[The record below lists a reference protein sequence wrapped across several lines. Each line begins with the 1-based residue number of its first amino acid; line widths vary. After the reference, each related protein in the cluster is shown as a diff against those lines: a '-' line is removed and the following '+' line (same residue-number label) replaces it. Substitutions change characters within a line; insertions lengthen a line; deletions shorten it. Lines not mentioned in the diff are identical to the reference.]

1 VIRGFRVSSR
11 KIAYVAWV
19 LAAGCGGDD
28 GGSGGQ
34 ASATGV
40 TGASGGATGT
50 TGATGATA
58 GGTATG
64 TGTGTATGTATAAS
78 TAASAGTTTGGLK
91 FDVGVGTAGTTGG
104 TDVCKVQGGMDAP
117 QPCTDKA
124 PPGSFEPEVQWSFGG
139 PNMAPSS
146 VIPLVANFTDDNAD
160 QAVDLCDVPDVVL
173 VTWGGGPNFFD
184 GTLNLLSGDD
194 GSIHWKAQVG
204 VRRFD
209 TPAIGDIDGDGLPEI
224 VTRNENDQIAIFD
237 ATGALVAT
245 GPGVGGNLIAWGLAD
260 LDADG
265 DVEIY
270 GGGAVFDHLLNQ
282 VASFPISEQ
291 WSAHAAAD
299 LDGDDDLEIL
309 AEAAAYHHDGTVYFS
324 NPGIITAS
332 AGTYPQV
339 ADFDGDQDPEV
350 LVAAEDGAVLL
361 DHQGNVL
368 WQGFGGGSGDA
379 NRPMAIHDFDGDDE
393 PEFGASALGGGF
405 AFGVYEATPGTLWTG
420 GAVDSSGQSGGTAF
434 DFLGAGIAQ
443 SVYADETTLWVYDE
457 VGTVLMQ
464 VPRSSLTQIE
474 YPVVAD
480 VDNDGSAELL
490 VVSNPYNGPQTA
502 PSLQVIRDV
511 QDRWVPARRIWNQH
525 TYHVTNVYE
534 DGTIPQVEPKH
545 WTLLN
550 TFRTQ
555 AQVAAGGGVCEPEG

>member
-1 VIRGFRVSSR
+1 MG
-11 KIAYVAWV
+11 
-19 LAAGCGGDD
+19 
-28 GGSGGQ
+28 
-34 ASATGV
+34 
-40 TGASGGATGT
+40 TGT
-50 TGATGATA
+50 TG
-58 GGTATG
+58 
-64 TGTGTATGTATAAS
+64 
-78 TAASAGTTTGGLK
+78 GL
-91 FDVGVGTAGTTGG
+91 
-104 TDVCKVQGGMDAP
+104 DVCKIQDGMDAP

-124 PPGSFEPEVQWSFGG
+124 PPGSFDPEVQWSWGDEASG
-139 PNMAPSS
+139 PAS
-146 VIPLVANFTDDNAD
+146 VIPLVANFTDDNGD
-160 QAVDLCDVPDVVL
+160 LEVDLCDTPDVVL
-173 VTWGGGPNFFD
+173 VTWSTGVTITEGDLRLFD
-184 GTLNLLSGDD
+184 GATGAL
-194 GSIHWKAQVG
+194 HWTAGTK
-204 VRRFD
+204 VRRWD
-209 TPAIGDIDGDGLPEI
+209 TPAIGDVDGDGLMEI
-224 VTRNENDQIAIFD
+224 VTRAASGAIAMFD
-237 ATGALVAT
+237 DKGAMVAS
-245 GPGVGGNLIAWGLAD
+245 GPTDTSGIVAWGLAD

-270 GGGAVFDHLLNQ
+270 GGGYVLDHQLAQ
-282 VASFPISEQ
+282 VAAYPTGEN
-291 WSAHAAAD
+291 WSAHVAVD

-309 AEAAAYHHDGTVYFS
+309 ADGGAYHHDGTVYFP
-324 NPGIITAS
+324 NPGLTS
-332 AGTYPQV
+332 AYHGLYPHV
-339 ADFDGDQDPEV
+339 ADFDGDLDPEV
-350 LVAAEDGAVLL
+350 LYAAADGAALL

-368 WQGFGGGSGDA
+368 WEKFAGGSGDA
-379 NRPMAIHDFDGDDE
+379 NRPMAIHDFDGDDA

-405 AFGVYEATPGTLWTG
+405 GFGVYEATPGTLWTG
-420 GAVDSSGQSGGTAF
+420 GAVDTSGQSGGTAF

-443 SVYADETTLWVYDE
+443 SVYADEKTLWVYDE

-525 TYHVTNVYE
+525 TYHVTNVLE